1 MKKFKFTYFNMTKW
15 IWAKVVI
22 KAISK
27 EEAIEK
33 FKEKYSEEYDKII
46 ELK

>member
-15 IWAKVVI
+15 LGAKVVI
-22 KAISK
+22 KAFSK

-33 FKEKYSEEYDKII
+33 FKEKYSERYNKII